1 MADEVIGSN
10 WGFISFRRVLSRFTE
25 CVASLSAFQAS
36 KFRDRV
42 PSAFVIVERHRR
54 GEETK
59 TNRCRIVEN
68 LLNRSWAGEH
78 LSASFACATCVP
90 NLHKTCL
97 RPRSAN
103 GKPSF
108 FGRSHVAIF
117 FVTETELLTVL
128 FRFSFLFF
136 FFASRGR
143 QVDATAAADDP
154 RAGAA
159 ADAVVV
165 GL

>member
-117 FVTETELLTVL
+117 CHGNRVVDGFVS
-128 FRFSFLFF
+128 FFFSF

-143 QVDATAAADDP
+143 QVDATDAADDP